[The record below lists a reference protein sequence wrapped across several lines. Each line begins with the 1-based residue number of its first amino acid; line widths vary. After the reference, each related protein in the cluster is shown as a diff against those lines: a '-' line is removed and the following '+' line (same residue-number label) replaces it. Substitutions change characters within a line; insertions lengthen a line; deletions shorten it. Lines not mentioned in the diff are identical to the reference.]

1 MNQMGKILMNE
12 QECEILYNTIK
23 RPNSIVEDI
32 TNKLSEA
39 IFDGRIGHGQQ
50 IIETELQ
57 RALGV
62 SRAPIR
68 EALLKLEGQGLV
80 NIIPRK
86 GCFVRTITPVY
97 IQEIFTVR
105 AWLEG
110 LAARLFA
117 EEIRPENLE
126 ELDKILKDMA
136 ILSKRKDFRR
146 YFERHADFH
155 MVFISGS
162 RNTFLIEKI
171 KVLRRQ
177 SLWLPYSVIYF
188 EKNHKNCQ
196 RIHSSLLDLFGQKN
210 VDKIERAVRNH
221 ILDAIGYYVE
231 YVKSLYFPK
240 EYGPGDLTEDFRCT
254 TPSEEQPRSA

>member
-1 MNQMGKILMNE
+1 MERIRMKE
-12 QECEILYNTIK
+12 QKLDVLYNTIK
-23 RPNSIVEDI
+23 RPSSIVEDI

-68 EALLKLEGQGLV
+68 EALLKLEGHGLV

-97 IQEIFTVR
+97 IREIFTVR

-117 EEIRPENLE
+117 DEIRPQDIE
-126 ELDKILKDMA
+126 ELDKILRDMA
-136 ILSKRKDFRR
+136 ILSKRKDFRG
-146 YFERHADFH
+146 YFDRHTDFH
-155 MVFISGS
+155 MVYISGS
-162 RNTFLIEKI
+162 RNSFLIEKI

-188 EKNHKNCQ
+188 ERNHKACQ
-196 RIHSSLLDLFGQKN
+196 QIHSTLLDLFREKN
-210 VDKIERAVRNH
+210 VDKIEREVRNH

-231 YVKSLYFPK
+231 YVNSLYFPQ
-240 EYGPGDLTEDFRCT
+240 ECGSPESREA
-254 TPSEEQPRSA
+254 SR